1 MFQLDE
7 ISINDWTK
15 AFSACIVYSNITL
28 RCPKTECFVSPPFA
42 SEKKLSLSKCY

>member
-28 RCPKTECFVSPPFA
+28 RCPKMEDFSSFPCSQRRR
-42 SEKKLSLSKCY
+42 KSLLKCY